1 MAGGGAR
8 CASDEYKIKTSAK
21 SLFFKKTCI
30 GKIDGGLIGTVMET
44 SSSAAYMMMQEVRR
58 QRLNDVTADRAG
70 AAYPR
75 KRRSVEPKLARWIDE
90 VRRLRE
96 RATEKVNG

>member
-1 MAGGGAR
+1 
-8 CASDEYKIKTSAK
+8 
-21 SLFFKKTCI
+21 
-30 GKIDGGLIGTVMET
+30 MET

-90 VRRLRE
+90 
-96 RATEKVNG
+96 

>member
-1 MAGGGAR
+1 MGR
-8 CASDEYKIKTSAK
+8 
-21 SLFFKKTCI
+21 
-30 GKIDGGLIGTVMET
+30 IDGGGLIGTVMET

-58 QRLNDVTADRAG
+58 QRLNDAAADHAG

-96 RATEKVNG
+96 RATEKVNGLTVDGCAPLTDGRPLFN

>member
-1 MAGGGAR
+1 
-8 CASDEYKIKTSAK
+8 
-21 SLFFKKTCI
+21 
-30 GKIDGGLIGTVMET
+30 MET

-58 QRLNDVTADRAG
+58 QRLNDAAADRAG

-90 VRRLRE
+90 VRRLR
-96 RATEKVNG
+96 ATENKWADC